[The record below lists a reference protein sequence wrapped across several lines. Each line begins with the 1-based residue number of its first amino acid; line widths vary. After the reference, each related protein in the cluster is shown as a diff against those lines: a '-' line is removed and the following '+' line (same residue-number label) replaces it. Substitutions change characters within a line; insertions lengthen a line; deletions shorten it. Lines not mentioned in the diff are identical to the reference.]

1 MYILASDLLP
11 LWVLLGLLGFFGLIV
26 LGVMLAKNKINF
38 LKIKKPEIDEKQA
51 AKEELDRILVPI
63 EDEEIQKQMDEAK
76 EHDEFHQQ

>member
-1 MYILASDLLP
+1 MFIFASDLLP

-26 LGVMLAKNKINF
+26 LGVMFARNKINF

-63 EDEEIQKQMDEAK
+63 EDEEIQKQMDAAK
-76 EHDEFHQQ
+76 NDEEK

>member
-26 LGVMLAKNKINF
+26 LGVMFAKNKINF

-51 AKEELDRILVPI
+51 AKEERQRV
-63 EDEEIQKQMDEAK
+63 KEAK
-76 EHDEFHQQ
+76 WKENIEKYKRD

>member
-1 MYILASDLLP
+1 MYIFASDLLP

-26 LGVMLAKNKINF
+26 LGVMVAKNKINF

-63 EDEEIQKQMDEAK
+63 EDEEIQKQMEEAK
-76 EHDEFHQQ
+76 EHDEFH

>member
-1 MYILASDLLP
+1 MFTLASDLLP

-51 AKEELDRILVPI
+51 AQEELDRILVPI
-63 EDEEIQKQMDEAK
+63 EDEDIKKQMDEAR
-76 EHDEFHQQ
+76 ENDEFHK

>member
-11 LWVLLGLLGFFGLIV
+11 LWVLLGLLGFFGIIV
-26 LGVMLAKNKINF
+26 LGVMIAKNKINF

-63 EDEEIQKQMDEAK
+63 EDEEIQKQMDEATK
-76 EHDEFHQQ
+76 HDEFHQ